1 LEIVAGAYE
10 GVSYAEAS
18 DGVELVVAAIYPDG
32 RREILHQRY
41 LNPRDNPADRG
52 PQSVDWPFE
61 LSAGAELELS
71 VNAGPKGNAARDW
84 AALSAITVQ

>member
-1 LEIVAGAYE
+1 LELIAGAYQ

-18 DGVELVVAAIYPDG
+18 DGIGLVAAAVHPDG
-32 RREILHQRY
+32 RREILQQRY

-52 PQSVDWPFE
+52 PQSIDWAFE
-61 LSAGAELELS
+61 LPAEAELELS

-84 AALSAITVQ
+84 TALSAITIE